1 MRVRGAKIMIKKLLT
16 ALAVVFSAALLVTAA
31 NSRLEARQ
39 GGAVGVDADDI
50 GGVVR
55 SSSGPEA
62 GVWVIAQTKD
72 LPTTLAKI
80 VVTDDQGRYVLP
92 DLPRATYTVW
102 VRGYGLVDSKPVS
115 AAPGRTLNLSAV
127 VAPSPVAAAQYY
139 PASYW
144 ISMIR
149 MPAKSEFPIGPF
161 QTQMDWVTTFKG
173 SVLVWQIGDKATREI
188 PEKLGRFKTT
198 KEAWQ
203 AWAKSPDFPYGLSG
217 VAQMGDRAFDMLA
230 DWTDRIRA
238 GEVPP
243 APPRPQGLERNL
255 VITQWDWSKPKGFI
269 HDLVSSDRN
278 NPTVNANGPV
288 YGIEQHSA
296 DVMDVLDPNTYK
308 TWQVQVPVK
317 DPTLPN
323 EPAALSVTVPLTWG
337 EENVRPGIA
346 TLHNPMMDHLGRV
359 WITAKFRKGL
369 EAQPA
374 FCKQGSDQSSA
385 KFFPLDRNTANGSPG
400 GRQVEVYDPKTK
412 QFAMVDLCFGTHH
425 LDFAD
430 DANHTLWFSG
440 GTDVMGWLNTKAWN
454 ETHDDAKAQGWTPY
468 IVDTNGNGKPDPGW
482 VELPAARRGGAGAPL
497 ALDGTKDLRVRG
509 TTYGLGPA
517 PDGSVWGAVP
527 TGYILHVIPG
537 ANPPST
543 TVTEIYRP
551 PATSFAA
558 NLKGVNV
565 DRSSGVVWVAAA
577 TSGTLASFDRRKCK
591 ILNGPKAT
599 GDHCPEGW
607 TFYPTPGPKFKNVT
621 DPLNTDYHYLQ
632 WVDQHDIFGLGP
644 NTPLLPGT
652 NSDSMIAFQPT
663 TGKFLQ
669 FVVPYPMGFYARGVD
684 GRIDDP
690 KGGWKG
696 RALWTTY
703 ASVTPWA
710 YEGGISSTQKAVK
723 LQLRPNPL
731 AK

>member
-1 MRVRGAKIMIKKLLT
+1 MLRRRFAAAAAAVCASVLLLASGT
-16 ALAVVFSAALLVTAA
+16 ALH
-31 NSRLEARQ
+31 ARQ
-39 GGAVGVDADDI
+39 GSAPALDADDI

-55 SSSGPEA
+55 SAKGPEA
-62 GVWVIAQTKD
+62 GVWVIAETRT
-72 LPTTLAKI
+72 LPTTFAKI

-92 DLPRATYTVW
+92 DLPKATYNVW
-102 VRGYGLVDSKPVS
+102 VRGYGLIDSKPVS
-115 AAPGRTLNLSAV
+115 AAPGKAVNLSAV
-127 VAPSPVAAAQYY
+127 LAPSPLAAAQYY

-144 ISMIR
+144 LSMIR
-149 MPAKSEFPIGPF
+149 VPAKNEFPMGPF
-161 QTQMDWVTTFKG
+161 QTQMDLVTTLKG
-173 SVLVWQIGDKATREI
+173 AVLLNQIGDKATREI
-188 PEKLGRFKTT
+188 PEKLGRFRTS

-203 AWAKSPDFPYGLSG
+203 AWSKSPDFPYALSG
-217 VAQMGDRAFDMLA
+217 LAQMGDRGLQMMA
-230 DWTDRIRA
+230 DWTDRIAA
-238 GEVPP
+238 GEAPP
-243 APPRPQGLERNL
+243 SPPRPQGLERNI
-255 VITQWDWSKPKGFI
+255 VITQWNWSRSKGFI

-288 YGIEQHSA
+288 YSVEQHSA
-296 DVMDVLDPNTYK
+296 DVMDVLDPSTHRE
-308 TWQVQVPVK
+308 WQVRVPVR
-317 DPTLPN
+317 DPSLPN
-323 EPAALSVTVPLTWG
+323 EPQALSTTVPLTFG
-337 EENVRPGIA
+337 DENVRPGIA
-346 TLHNPMMDHLGRV
+346 SLHNPMMDYRGRV

-374 FCKQGSDQSSA
+374 FCKQGSDHPSA
-385 KFFPLDRNTANGSPG
+385 KHFALARNTANGSPD

-412 QFAMVDLCFGTHH
+412 QFTMVDLCFGTHH

-440 GTDVMGWLNTKAWN
+440 GTDVMGWLNTRLWD
-454 ETHDDAKAQGWTPY
+454 ETHDEARAQGWTPY

-482 VELPAARRGGAGAPL
+482 TEQPAAGRGRGASATPL
-497 ALDGTKDLRVRG
+497 PVDPTKDLRVRG
-509 TTYGLGPA
+509 TTYGIGPA

-537 ANPPST
+537 PNPPST
-543 TVTEIYRP
+543 TLTEIYRP
-551 PATSFAA
+551 PAGSFAA

-565 DRSSGVVWVAAA
+565 DRSTGVVWVAGA

-591 ILNGPKAT
+591 ILNGPTAT
-599 GDHCPEGW
+599 GDHCPGGW
-607 TFYPTPGPKFKNVT
+607 TFYPTPGPQFQNVS

-644 NTPLLPGT
+644 NTPLVPGT
-652 NSDSMIAFQPT
+652 NSDSVIAFQPK
-663 TGKFLQ
+663 TGTFLQ
-669 FVVPYPMGFYARGVD
+669 FVVPYPLGFYSRGID

-690 KGGWKG
+690 NGGWKG

-710 YEGGISSTQKAVK
+710 YEGGIDSRAKAVK
-723 LQLRPNPL
+723 LQLRPDPL